1 MMKNN
6 EGTNYYCATDITGTF
21 KFEPI
26 KCDKYDKVRIM
37 SNNNPFEVDGY
48 AIIIDFETGKEIYRY
63 TNRYGVVKYSNGI
76 FYDNYANPNF
86 FVLDNK

>member
-1 MMKNN
+1 
-6 EGTNYYCATDITGTF
+6 
-21 KFEPI
+21 
-26 KCDKYDKVRIM
+26 M

-76 FYDNYANPNF
+76 FYDSYANPKF